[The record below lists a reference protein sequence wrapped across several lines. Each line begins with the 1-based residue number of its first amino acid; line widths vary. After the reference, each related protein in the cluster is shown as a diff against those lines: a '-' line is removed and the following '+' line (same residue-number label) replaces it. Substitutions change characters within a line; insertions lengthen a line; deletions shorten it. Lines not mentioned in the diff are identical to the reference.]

1 MWHYAT
7 RGKECGILFCMF
19 SEIHCVVSGKV
30 QRVGYRDYI
39 ECYAK
44 EQELFGWIRN
54 HENGTVEIVLQ
65 GTPDELKACIE
76 VLNQG
81 SLLARVENMTI
92 DWRSPEKQYDEFKV
106 L

>member
-1 MWHYAT
+1 
-7 RGKECGILFCMF
+7 MF

-44 EQELFGWIRN
+44 EQELFGWIMN

-81 SLLARVENMTI
+81 SLLACVENMII